1 MYENERP
8 CLIIRHGLFIK
19 IQQID
24 FAVCWTLFYP
34 SGGSNSLLC
43 FFEAVVLPDIRVLRV
58 IDFFH
63 EHVIRASEEAH
74 VVIEGLVDHE
84 CFAGFLGCGDTEDT
98 IQIAGSIFWF
108 RQVERFSFEVPDE
121 ITGVKSSHIIHD
133 FYNPSF

>member
-8 CLIIRHGLFIK
+8 CLIIRQGLFIN
-19 IQQID
+19 IHQTD
-24 FAVCWTLFYP
+24 FAVRWILFYP
-34 SGGSNSLLC
+34 SGGSKSLFC
-43 FFEAVVLPDIRVLRV
+43 FFEAITLPDIRVLRV

-63 EHVIRASEEAH
+63 EHIIRAGEEAH

-84 CFAGFLGCGDTEDT
+84 CFAGFGVCGDTEDT

-133 FYNPSF
+133 SYNSSF